1 MGGVIYILKNSVYLQ
16 CSRNAIENIINTH
29 NQGRKMRKSVS
40 ALFLC
45 SVGERGLKKGSA
57 SGRSLI
63 IVIDVFTLR
72 FR

>member
-16 CSRNAIENIINTH
+16 CSRNTIENIINTH
-29 NQGRKMRKSVS
+29 NPGRKMRKSVS
-40 ALFLC
+40 ALFLG
-45 SVGERGLKKGSA
+45 SKKGAPGSA
-57 SGRSLI
+57 PI